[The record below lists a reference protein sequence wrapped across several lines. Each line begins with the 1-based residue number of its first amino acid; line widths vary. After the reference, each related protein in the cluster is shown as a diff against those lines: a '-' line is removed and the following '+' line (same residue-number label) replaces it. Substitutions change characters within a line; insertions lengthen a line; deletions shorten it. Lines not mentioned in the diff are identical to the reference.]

1 MKKIDEIME
10 LLTEEISGFNASLSK
25 LEELSKNLNNLKI
38 QADASNIEFY
48 IKDFLKS
55 QKRTLDFYTKQ
66 LDEIHEKIGK
76 GSIRP
81 KWEAKVIYLLIGI
94 STIAFSYLSY
104 NFIEFENKKETAFLN
119 GKKESAF
126 EVIEYF
132 NDHPII
138 YKNFQKWAIKKDSV
152 PNQK

>member
-10 LLTEEISGFNASLSK
+10 VLTEEITGFNASITK
-25 LEELSKNLNNLKI
+25 LEDLSKNLNNLKI

-48 IKDFLKS
+48 INDFLKS
-55 QKRTLDFYTKQ
+55 QKRTLDFYAKQ
-66 LDEIHEKIGK
+66 LDEIHRKIKK
-76 GSIRP
+76 GSVRP

-94 STIAFSYLSY
+94 STIAFSYLGY
-104 NFIEFENKKETAFLN
+104 HFIKFEDEKEAAFLN
-119 GKKESAF
+119 GKKEAVF
-126 EVIEYF
+126 EIRGYF

-138 YKNFQKWAIKKDSV
+138 YENFQEWVKKKDSV